1 MNKAA
6 LILGVA
12 GMATTL
18 GLSTVVGSASTLTG
32 AVQYHKYHGT
42 MAIKKNYRHF
52 KLTNHQPNSDY
63 KVIKVTSWKN
73 AKLKAGN
80 KVKIDLMATQ
90 GTQYNW
96 YRIKSTAKH
105 TPHRY
110 WVYGQALQGN

>member
-18 GLSTVVGSASTLTG
+18 GLGTVVGSASPLTG

-42 MAIKKNYRHF
+42 TTIKQNYRHF
-52 KLTNHQPNSDY
+52 KLTSHQPNSNY
-63 KVIKVTSWKN
+63 KIIKVTSWKN
-73 AKLKAGN
+73 AKLKAGS
-80 KVKIDLMATQ
+80 KVKIDLMANQ

-96 YRIKSTAKH
+96 YRIQSTAKH
-105 TPHRY
+105 TTHRY
-110 WVYGQALQGN
+110 WVYGQALSGK